1 MDLLNQPI
9 TGIPTLGKTQLPL
22 RIALSDYDRT
32 RPLVDGTVP
41 IRGTAPSFSLFDIE
55 QFCVRP
61 VYEEFDVAEMSLSWY
76 IMARDRGEPV
86 IALPIFPL
94 RMPVLSYVF
103 CRADAPYKSPAD
115 LRGKR
120 VATDGYRITVNL
132 WLRGIFGE
140 HYGLAP
146 NDFEWFSGF
155 KEEGAGFV
163 IPDSVKVTNDA
174 GVPDQLLL
182 DGKVDAVFSP
192 ITLPSFRAGNPLI
205 RRLFSDHEAEY
216 ANYYRKT
223 NIIPITHVMVVS
235 EAVLKREPWIAKA
248 LLDAFVA
255 AQANVDAAYEQ
266 EKFLNLPGAL
276 FAIENQRALV
286 GETLYTH
293 GLEAN
298 RHIVDTFVR
307 YGHEQGYTR
316 SRLDVDK
323 IFAPVPE

>member
-1 MDLLNQPI
+1 MELLNRPTTNAPAAAK
-9 TGIPTLGKTQLPL
+9 TGLPL
-22 RIALSDYDRT
+22 RIAMSDYDRT
-32 RPLVDGTVP
+32 RPLVYGTVP
-41 IRGTAPSFSLFDIE
+41 IRGIEPSYSLFDIE

-86 IALPIFPL
+86 LALPIFPL

-103 CRADAPYKSPAD
+103 CRADAPYRTPAD

-132 WLRGIFGE
+132 WLRGIFAE

-146 NDFEWFSGF
+146 HDFEWFSGF

-163 IPDSVKVTNDA
+163 IPESVRVTNDA

-205 RRLFSDHEAEY
+205 RRLFDDHEAEY
-216 ANYYRKT
+216 AEYYRKT

-235 EAVLKREPWIAKA
+235 EKVLAREPWIAKA

-255 AQANVDAAYEQ
+255 AQAKVDADYEQ
-266 EKFLNLPGAL
+266 EKFLSLPLAIA
-276 FAIENQRALV
+276 AIEKQRELV
-286 GETLYTH
+286 GEPLYTH

-307 YGHEQGYTR
+307 YGYEQGYIR
-316 SRLDVDK
+316 SRLDLDK
-323 IFAPVPE
+323 IFAPVSE